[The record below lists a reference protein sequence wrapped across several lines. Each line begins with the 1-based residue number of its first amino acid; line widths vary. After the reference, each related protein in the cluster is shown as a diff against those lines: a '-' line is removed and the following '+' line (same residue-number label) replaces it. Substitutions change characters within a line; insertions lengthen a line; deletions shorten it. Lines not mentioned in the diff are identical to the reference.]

1 MVGQFLA
8 PFSCPKNLS
17 YKYNA
22 TVQNDLQHNTLKS
35 LRTEQQIVRLE
46 KLKKTPAIGQ
56 RYRVKLSFKFFL
68 IFVGVLVWTVK
79 NCKADCISSRLAGYW
94 EKFSISNNRA
104 SDNPHWLR

>member
-1 MVGQFLA
+1 MA

-46 KLKKTPAIGQ
+46 KGKKRRRLDSAI
-56 RYRVKLSFKFFL
+56 R
-68 IFVGVLVWTVK
+68 
-79 NCKADCISSRLAGYW
+79 
-94 EKFSISNNRA
+94 
-104 SDNPHWLR
+104 

>member
-22 TVQNDLQHNTLKS
+22 TVQNDLQHNTLRS

-46 KLKKTPAIGQ
+46 KGKKRRRLDSAIA
-56 RYRVKLSFKFFL
+56 LNF
-68 IFVGVLVWTVK
+68 
-79 NCKADCISSRLAGYW
+79 RLN
-94 EKFSISNNRA
+94 FS
-104 SDNPHWLR
+104 

>member
-35 LRTEQQIVRLE
+35 LRTEQQIIRLE
-46 KLKKTPAIGQ
+46 KGKKRRRLDSAIRLTVILMFLNFCWGPCMDRQ
-56 RYRVKLSFKFFL
+56 KLQSRLYFKSSC
-68 IFVGVLVWTVK
+68 GVLGKVF
-79 NCKADCISSRLAGYW
+79 NQQ
-94 EKFSISNNRA
+94 
-104 SDNPHWLR
+104 